1 MCYLVDTTL
10 GLILS
15 IWGLQLVDFVANK
28 YNIESLRETGVYE
41 GPNGTIHFVHQ
52 VLAWILIQSIVKAI
66 VYYFMVFASEPLAFV
81 GSILFAP
88 FQVNIRFELLFVMI
102 FFPGFL
108 NVIYFWIADSY
119 LQAKSTDSGAHEVD
133 PDEVENAAAKKES
146 LLPAEEEGQ
155 PKPYGTLV

>member
-10 GLILS
+10 GLLLS
-15 IWGLQLVDFVANK
+15 IWGLKIVDVLAEKF
-28 YNIESLRETGVYE
+28 NIASLKETGVYE
-41 GPNGTIHFVHQ
+41 GPDGTIHFIHQ
-52 VLAWILIQSIVKAI
+52 VIAWISIQTVVKAI
-66 VYYFMVFASEPLAFV
+66 VYYFMVFASDPLALV

-88 FQVNIRFELLFVMI
+88 FQFNIRFELLFVMI

-133 PDEVENAAAKKES
+133 PEEVEQATAKKES
-146 LLPAEEEGQ
+146 LLSEETQ
-155 PKPYGTLV
+155 QPYGTLV